1 MSRPRIDMRKIR
13 EVLRL
18 TFEEGLSRRQVSA
31 ASGVPS
37 PLVKFLHSQRCHPE
51 HPCGHQ
57 RMQVRRIL
65 ALCPRKGQLQS
76 VRSRRLPTAWC
87 GGASMAYG
95 VRWRLGYKNLTAR
108 NVGHRRSYTSM
119 PG

>member
-18 TFEEGLSRRQVSA
+18 TFGEGLSRRQVSA

-57 RMQVRRIL
+57 RMQVRRF
-65 ALCPRKGQLQS
+65 
-76 VRSRRLPTAWC
+76 VRSTPPSKVAHLGNRSVGTH
-87 GGASMAYG
+87 G
-95 VRWRLGYKNLTAR
+95 RLGPLKISLAVR
-108 NVGHRRSYTSM
+108 LDLAAVV
-119 PG
+119 